1 MMFGNSFRMLCLFT
15 LTCMLL
21 PHQILSKPVAT
32 VALAEWLEKETA
44 KVGVEEV
51 VKELEFYATFNKMI
65 KSLDSRE
72 SHYYKL
78 LAREELGLFPDH
90 PKTKIQVINELQSR
104 ANSYLNHLRDLASK
118 LDVHDS
124 HLLTVQQFQEIAN
137 GIIDRRIPGLPAIDW
152 RPFEQEKLARSR
164 LGLQY

>member
-78 LAREELGLFPDH
+78 LAREELGLFPYH
-90 PKTKIQVINELQSR
+90 PKTKIQVINDLQSR

-137 GIIDRRIPGLPAIDW
+137 GIIDRRIPGIDIDW
-152 RPFEQEKLARSR
+152 RPFEQEKRDRSGF
-164 LGLQY
+164 LLQR